1 MRVEVQVAFGPVYPG
16 DVESGFTKI
25 LSGRVGEG
33 RTSPSL
39 LCKGTSRVSCP
50 QDFRPVHTLAPRAA
64 FRRPGPFLS
73 VFWAW
78 RSLTSLPGKWGGG
91 AYSEKTDEVAP
102 TYPQGGFPV
111 PIQGSAQLWSLKPL
125 PNRPL
130 TSGPGAPVCGPCAF
144 TLGTVHSV
152 TSHRACY

>member
-16 DVESGFTKI
+16 DVEGGFTKI

-78 RSLTSLPGKWGGG
+78 RSLTSLPGKWLILKRRMRWRPRIPR
-91 AYSEKTDEVAP
+91 E
-102 TYPQGGFPV
+102 
-111 PIQGSAQLWSLKPL
+111 GSPSPFRVQRS
-125 PNRPL
+125 
-130 TSGPGAPVCGPCAF
+130 CGP
-144 TLGTVHSV
+144 
-152 TSHRACY
+152 